1 MFPQCFYRFPLRFC
15 PFVRLSVSEAKVVKT
30 DTKAPVK
37 ADPAVREATRLE
49 RAKEA
54 KERGNQLTRQGATN
68 WKKWMAS

>member
-1 MFPQCFYRFPLRFC
+1 M
-15 PFVRLSVSEAKVVKT
+15 VKT

-54 KERGNQLTRQGATN
+54 KERGNQLTRQGATVQRSGRN
-68 WKKWMAS
+68 GWPRSDKMCQ

>member
-1 MFPQCFYRFPLRFC
+1 M
-15 PFVRLSVSEAKVVKT
+15 VKT